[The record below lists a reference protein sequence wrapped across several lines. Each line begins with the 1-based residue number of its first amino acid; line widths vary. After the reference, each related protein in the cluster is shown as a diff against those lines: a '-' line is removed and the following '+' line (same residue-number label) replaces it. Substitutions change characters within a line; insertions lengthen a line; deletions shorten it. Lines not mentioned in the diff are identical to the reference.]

1 MVAGTPG
8 PQVSKAAAKAFP
20 GKDLYDSGTLRTIF
34 IDFENKDWE
43 SELEDFHNTDVD
55 VPATVTLDG
64 VELKNVGIRFRG
76 NSSYMMVPAGNKR
89 SLNVSVDMVDSKQ
102 RALGYKTLN
111 LLNSNSDPSFMSS
124 ALYARLAER
133 WLPTPRSNFMKV
145 VINGESWG
153 IYVNVEQF
161 NNDFIAR
168 HFGGTKTGG
177 ATAQKSSA
185 GATGEKSKGEKDAKE
200 PKGARWKVPGNP
212 MADGGLRYI
221 GDEVQPYKQR
231 FEIKSKDR
239 PEDWNAL
246 INLCRVL
253 NTTPD
258 DKLVAA
264 LNPILDIEGTLRFL
278 AIDVVSI
285 NSDGYW
291 TRASDFNLYLDPAG
305 KFHII
310 PHDINEAFRGEGGPG
325 MGPGMGRPGGPGGFG
340 PGGFGPGGFGPGGQG
355 GPGEGTP
362 SQAGFGPQGGQGQ
375 GGPGGI
381 GPGGFGPGGFGPGQG
396 MRERGNPFELDPLIG
411 LTDTRKPLR
420 SRLLAIPALKKRY
433 LEIVRDMAAKD
444 LDWTNIGP
452 FIEAN
457 RRLLESEVKADTRKN
472 STYEAF
478 VAALSSQT
486 STSNPSNQPGQ
497 MRPQQSLK
505 SFFQT
510 RRNYLLNYKEGA
522 KPPRQGGQ

>member
-1 MVAGTPG
+1 
-8 PQVSKAAAKAFP
+8 VSKASAKAYP
-20 GKDLYDSGTLRTIF
+20 GKDLYDAGTLRTVF

-161 NNDFIAR
+161 NNDFVAR
-168 HFGGTKTGG
+168 HFGGKKTD
-177 ATAQKSSA
+177 TAAGMQASA
-185 GATGEKSKGEKDAKE
+185 KAAGEKSKDDKDTKE

-212 MADGGLRYI
+212 MADGGLRYL

-246 INLCRVL
+246 INLCKVL

-258 DKLVAA
+258 EKLVSA

-278 AIDVVSI
+278 AIDVVSM

-291 TRASDFNLYLDPAG
+291 TRASDFSIYLDPSG
-305 KFHII
+305 KFHVI
-310 PHDINEAFRGEGGPG
+310 PQDINEAFRSEGGPG
-325 MGPGMGRPGGPGGFG
+325 MGGPGMGRPGGPGGFG
-340 PGGFGPGGFGPGGQG
+340 P
-355 GPGEGTP
+355 
-362 SQAGFGPQGGQGQ
+362 QGGQGQ
-375 GGPGGI
+375 G

-396 MRERGNPFELDPLIG
+396 MRESGNPFELDPLIG
-411 LTDTRKPLR
+411 ITDARKPLR

-433 LEIVRDMAAKD
+433 LEIVREMAAKD
-444 LDWTNIGP
+444 MDWTNIGP
-452 FIEAN
+452 FIEST
-457 RRLLESEVKADTRKN
+457 RRLLDAEVKADTRKN

-478 VAALSSQT
+478 VAALSTQAPA
-486 STSNPSNQPGQ
+486 STQPGQ
-497 MRPQQSLK
+497 IRAQQSLK

-510 RRNYLLNYKEGA
+510 RRHYLLNYKEGA
-522 KPPRQGGQ
+522 KPPQQGGQ